1 MSLRTEPVRVA
12 NGSDEDGMLIFTH
25 DGRLT
30 AVVTRLSGQHQE
42 LAGFWFLEVGF
53 GPVDGPHHPTF
64 ATLDSALDWIG
75 ERLHSP
81 ARRSG

>member
-1 MSLRTEPVRVA
+1 
-12 NGSDEDGMLIFTH
+12 MLIFTH